1 MDGNRALTT
10 LKDFQVKQGAFID
23 ILHPK
28 EQNFHNAEMAY
39 QILKRAFDYS
49 HRIHEYSK
57 DKQKYMTGKQKILT
71 TKEIKEIEKKES
83 NLNVIWDKA

>member
-10 LKDFQVKQGAFID
+10 LKDFQVKQGAFFE
-23 ILHPK
+23 ILDRK
-28 EQNFHNAEMAY
+28 EQNFHNAEMAE

-57 DKQKYMTGKQKILT
+57 DKQKYMTGKPKILT

-83 NLNVIWDKA
+83 SLNVVWVKF